1 MAEEKKILYRIT
13 VDAKTATGTISNMS
27 GGFKKTQIAV
37 EDLNEVLAE
46 MNGEMSRT
54 TSGIGRQMAS
64 LKKQRSQVQINSKEY
79 QNLTKSMRFYQ
90 SQMDMSTG
98 ATGSASS
105 AAMELGR
112 VLSDAPYGIRGV
124 ANNISQFASQM
135 AFAAKS
141 TGSLKLAVKDL
152 FKALTGPLGI
162 LLAIQAVIA
171 VFEKMSMAKNKAAE
185 DSENLNK
192 ELKNEIKTLEGYE
205 SVLNNVNSSLED
217 RNNAIITAIAS
228 NKDYAK
234 SILDGSD
241 TITGQEEALRALLDE
256 KRKQLELDEEIIK
269 VNSINDGILKD
280 EKRSRDEISESIR
293 KTEAALLSL
302 DGLTSTSAAFRA
314 STYNDT
320 LDKEK
325 QILKALDDRAEAMER
340 IKQLYEPPRQVV
352 ERSVEWY
359 KQQISFAEKTRDQL
373 STTSTAYKDQTKVIE
388 GLRKELEK
396 ITGVKNKGGAGKQL
410 STFDTPE
417 ELELKV
423 KSTLDARQKLA
434 QKTEMIN
441 LKTEEKARLSM
452 VQNEEDKTFIKEEYA
467 LRRLDITEK
476 YEKKAML
483 LKKQNAIK
491 SAQETHA
498 EYSKKVD
505 KDLAKF
511 ISGIKKEGKALTDA
525 EQKEITRAE
534 TVAFD
539 KKKNSGD
546 RLNQAVIQIQE
557 EYGKLLPFWK
567 QMAAVRRAAVGE
579 EKPIEK
585 GEEFT
590 LAEGLQQ
597 YMKVQSAMTDFMSGE
612 FDRQLTIEQ
621 NKTNALNNELN
632 QRLLNENLSKDERE
646 RIQLQI
652 ARNDEKLRKKQEV
665 IEKKRFKLNKA
676 ANIAN
681 ATINTYLGA
690 TQVLSSD
697 TIPDVAKPFV
707 MAATIASGLL
717 QVAKIAR
724 QKFQSSAGSGGA
736 IGAAAGR
743 SGSGGEGREFNF
755 NLAGSTQSNQ
765 LTQSIAGQ
773 LSQPIQAYVVSSE
786 MTSQQQLDLSISN
799 TATIG

>member
-1 MAEEKKILYRIT
+1 MAEEKKILYTIV
-13 VDAKTATGTISNMS
+13 VDGETAKATIFNLT
-27 GGFKKTQIAV
+27 GGVKKLNIAV
-37 EDLNEVLAE
+37 EDLDEVLGD
-46 MNGEMSRT
+46 MNGEMSKT

-141 TGSLKLAVKDL
+141 TGSLKLAIMDL
-152 FKALTGPLGI
+152 GKAMAGPLGI
-162 LLAIQAVIA
+162 LLIIQGVIA
-171 VFEKMSMAKNKAAE
+171 AFEKMSMAKQKAKE
-185 DSENLNK
+185 DSEDLNK
-192 ELKNEIKTLEGYE
+192 ALKEEINTLEGYE
-205 SVLNNVNSSLED
+205 SIINLSSSSLEE
-217 RNNAIITAIAS
+217 RNNAIIAAIAS
-228 NKDYAK
+228 SKTLSDE
-234 SILDGSD
+234 ILNSQGSLFA
-241 TITGQEEALRALLDE
+241 QEQALKAVLEE
-256 KRKQLELDEEIIK
+256 KRKQLDINEKLSK
-269 VNSINDGILKD
+269 VNSINKLLKEEENSIEKVQAALVNLKKDRKDALKAGMDAKSINTAYNIEKERLDGIITSLK
-280 EKRSRDEISESIR
+280 ERNKLLR
-293 KTEAALLSL
+293 EAA
-302 DGLTSTSAAFRA
+302 GLIEAPRKVIEGTEEYFDKAIAAAKKFRKQML
-314 STYNDT
+314 NDP
-320 LDKEK
+320 
-325 QILKALDDRAEAMER
+325 KAYA
-340 IKQLYEPPRQVV
+340 
-352 ERSVEWY
+352 
-359 KQQISFAEKTRDQL
+359 
-373 STTSTAYKDQTKVIE
+373 DQTKVIE
-388 GLRKELEK
+388 GLIKEREAL
-396 ITGVKNKGGAGKQL
+396 TGTKGKGGSKL
-410 STFDTPE
+410 SIFETPE

-441 LKTEEKARLSM
+441 LKTEEKSILAET
-452 VQNEEDKTFIKEEYA
+452 QNEEDKTFIKEKYA
-467 LRRLDITEK
+467 LRRLEITEK

-511 ISGIKKEGKALTDA
+511 ISGINKEGKALTDA

-534 TVAFD
+534 NAAFD
-539 KKKNSGD
+539 KKKVSGD
-546 RLNQAVIQIQE
+546 RLTVAVNQIE
-557 EYGKLLPFWK
+557 DEYGKLFPFWQK
-567 QMAAVRRAAVGE
+567 MAAARRNAVGTDKE
-579 EKPIEK
+579 VDTEK
-585 GEEFT
+585 EFT
-590 LAEGLQQ
+590 LQEGLQQ

-652 ARNDEKLRKKQEV
+652 ARNDEKLRKKQEA

-681 ATINTYLGA
+681 ATINTFLA
-690 TQVLSSD
+690 ASQVLSAD
-697 TIPDVAKPFV
+697 EIPVPARPFV

-736 IGAAAGR
+736 IGAAAGGA
-743 SGSGGEGREFNF
+743 GSGGEGREFNF

>member
-1 MAEEKKILYRIT
+1 MAEENKILYKIT
-13 VDAKTATGTISNMS
+13 VDTETATAQIRKLGE
-27 GGFKKTQIAV
+27 GALKRTQIAV
-37 EDLNEVLAE
+37 EDVNKVLGE

-54 TSGIGRQMAS
+54 SSEIGKTMAS
-64 LKKQRSQVQINSKEY
+64 LKKQRSQVQINGKEY
-79 QNLTKSMRFYQ
+79 QNLTKTMRFYQ

-141 TGSLKLAVKDL
+141 TGSLKLAVIDL
-152 FKALTGPLGI
+152 GRAMAGPLGI
-162 LLAIQAVIA
+162 LLIIQGVVAAI
-171 VFEKMSMAKNKAAE
+171 EKMSMAKKKATE

-192 ELKNEIKTLEGYE
+192 ALKDEIKTLEGYQ
-205 SVLNNVNSSLED
+205 SIINLSSSSLEE
-217 RNNAIITAIAS
+217 RNNAIIAAIAS
-228 NKDYAK
+228 SKTLSDEILNSQDSLFAQEQALK
-234 SILDGSD
+234 SVL
-241 TITGQEEALRALLDE
+241 EE
-256 KRKQLELDEEIIK
+256 KRKQLDINEKLAKVDSINKLLKEEE
-269 VNSINDGILKD
+269 NSIEKVQEALVKLKKDRTDAIKAGMDATGINTAYDIEKARLDGIITSLEERNKLLREAADLVEAPRKVIEGTEEYFDKAIAAAKKFRKQMLKD
-280 EKRSRDEISESIR
+280 P
-293 KTEAALLSL
+293 
-302 DGLTSTSAAFRA
+302 
-314 STYNDT
+314 
-320 LDKEK
+320 
-325 QILKALDDRAEAMER
+325 KAYA
-340 IKQLYEPPRQVV
+340 
-352 ERSVEWY
+352 
-359 KQQISFAEKTRDQL
+359 
-373 STTSTAYKDQTKVIE
+373 DQTKVIE
-388 GLRKELEK
+388 GLIKEREAL
-396 ITGVKNKGGAGKQL
+396 TGTKGKGGNKL

-434 QKTEMIN
+434 QKTEMMR
-441 LKTEEKARLSM
+441 LKTEEKSTLAM
-452 VQNEEDKTFIKEEYA
+452 IKDEEERTFKKEEYA

-483 LKKQNAIK
+483 LKRQNAIK

-511 ISGIKKEGKALTDA
+511 ISGITKEGKALTDA

-534 TVAFD
+534 NVAFD

-557 EYGKLLPFWK
+557 EYAKLFPFWN

-579 EKPIEK
+579 DKPVK
-585 GEEFT
+585 KDEEFT
-590 LAEGLQQ
+590 LQEGLQQ
-597 YMKVQSAMTDFMSGE
+597 YMKVQSAMTNFMSGE

-632 QRLLNENLSKDERE
+632 QRLLNEDLSKDERE

-652 ARNDEKLRKKQEV
+652 GRNDEKLRKKQEA

-676 ANIAN
+676 ANIAG
-681 ATINTYLGA
+681 ASINTYLA
-690 TQVLSSD
+690 ASQILSDPSFKGR
-697 TIPDVAKPFV
+697 PVARFV
-707 MAATIASGLL
+707 AMAATITTGLL
-717 QVAKIAR
+717 NVAKIAR
-724 QKFQSSAGSGGA
+724 QKFQSSAGSGGS
-736 IGAAAGR
+736 IGAGAG
-743 SGSGGEGREFNF
+743 GAGGGEGREFNF